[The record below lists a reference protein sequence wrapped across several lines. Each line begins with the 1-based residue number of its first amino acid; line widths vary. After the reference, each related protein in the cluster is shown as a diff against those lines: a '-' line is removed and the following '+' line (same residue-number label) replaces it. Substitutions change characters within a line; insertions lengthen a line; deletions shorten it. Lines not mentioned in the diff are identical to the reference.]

1 MRIKGHPID
10 LMVDMG
16 ADNSIVTQPV
26 GPLSQ
31 KNTAIIRAT
40 GNWACNP
47 FLVSRKCNL
56 GSHEA
61 RHELLCFPDCSVSLM
76 GRDLLCKLRV
86 KITFDFDGIVALKLR
101 GPETKTNSYSYTR
114 RGIVALCL

>member
-1 MRIKGHPID
+1 
-10 LMVDMG
+10 
-16 ADNSIVTQPV
+16 
-26 GPLSQ
+26 
-31 KNTAIIRAT
+31 
-40 GNWACNP
+40 
-47 FLVSRKCNL
+47 
-56 GSHEA
+56 
-61 RHELLCFPDCSVSLM
+61 M